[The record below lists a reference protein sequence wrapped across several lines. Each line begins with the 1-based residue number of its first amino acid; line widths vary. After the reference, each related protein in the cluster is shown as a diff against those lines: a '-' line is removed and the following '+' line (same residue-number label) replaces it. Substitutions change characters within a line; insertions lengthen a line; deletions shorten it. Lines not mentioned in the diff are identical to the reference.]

1 MKKIL
6 HIVSSWGTGGV
17 ERYISNYIN
26 EMDEYIFDIL
36 TIRKC
41 KKESVFTQPILDR
54 GGEFFSLNQVEGN
67 IFERTSSRKKELVK
81 LINKNKYEI
90 VHINAGTADAFILA
104 HSVKKQLPNIKVV
117 MHCHGSNVEAPKKI
131 LKRAFHEVCKF
142 IYGNNVDYCIAVSDI
157 TLSWMFKKST
167 LKNKPYSV
175 FSCGIDIEK
184 FKYNKSDREKI
195 RKELG
200 IEN

>member
-67 IFERTSSRKKELVK
+67 IFERTSSRKK
-81 LINKNKYEI
+81 N
-90 VHINAGTADAFILA
+90 
-104 HSVKKQLPNIKVV
+104 
-117 MHCHGSNVEAPKKI
+117 
-131 LKRAFHEVCKF
+131 
-142 IYGNNVDYCIAVSDI
+142 
-157 TLSWMFKKST
+157 
-167 LKNKPYSV
+167 
-175 FSCGIDIEK
+175 
-184 FKYNKSDREKI
+184 
-195 RKELG
+195 
-200 IEN
+200 